1 MTEVV
6 IQAEMTEEQLE
17 VLVSEIQRVSEMI
30 GINLFE
36 YHIGI
41 KNEDRKN

>member
-6 IQAEMTEEQLE
+6 IQAEMTDEQLE
-17 VLVSEIQRVSEMI
+17 ALVSEIQRVSEMI

-36 YHIGI
+36 YNIEI
-41 KNEDRKN
+41 K